1 MSMFG
6 QYSPKMMPVGEPI
19 LLSSEHLNDL
29 TDQQKEF

>member
-6 QYSPKMMPVGEPI
+6 QYSKMMPVGEPI

-29 TDQQKEF
+29 TDQQKFEL